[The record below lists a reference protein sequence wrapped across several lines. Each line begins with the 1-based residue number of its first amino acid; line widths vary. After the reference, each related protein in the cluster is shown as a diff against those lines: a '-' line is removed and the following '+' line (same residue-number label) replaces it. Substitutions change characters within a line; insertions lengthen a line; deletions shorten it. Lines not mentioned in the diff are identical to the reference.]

1 MIGSVFLRVCRVR
14 PVVYYFFLFV
24 MRRLK
29 PVVYRSIRR
38 LKPAVPLGVPLVF
51 MLSIGLNAQSPYRL
65 NLNREITLTGI
76 GISTGLTGLYLRSTV
91 QPYEV
96 HDLASLDPAN
106 INALD
111 RGTVHN
117 YSGKADRASDILLH
131 GSLAAPVLLLAGRNI
146 RSDPGTVAIL
156 WGETALVV
164 SGITT
169 LTKFAVRRTRPFVYN
184 PSVPADAKTGIDAK
198 ASFFSGH
205 TSFTAANTFFAARV
219 FADYFPHSKWKPVVW
234 SVATTIPA
242 ATGYLRVK
250 GGKHF
255 PTDVITGYAVGA
267 LTGFVVPELHKA
279 HRTGNTLSLVPGW
292 DSIGLIW
299 EIR

>member
-1 MIGSVFLRVCRVR
+1 MVLMNDLMVGSGFLEVCRMMAGVFCR
-14 PVVYYFFLFV
+14 MVAVVF
-24 MRRLK
+24 
-29 PVVYRSIRR
+29 RR
-38 LKPAVPLGVPLVF
+38 LKPAVPLMCV
-51 MLSIGLNAQSPYRL
+51 LSIGLNAQSPYRL
-65 NLNREITLTGI
+65 NLNKELTLTGV

-91 QPYEV
+91 QPYRV
-96 HDLASLDPAN
+96 DALTSLDPGK
-106 INALD
+106 INDLD
-111 RGTVHN
+111 RGAVHN

-131 GSLAAPVLLLAGRNI
+131 GSLAAPALLLAGRKI
-146 RSDPGTVAIL
+146 RSEPGTIAVL
-156 WGETALVV
+156 WVETALVV

-184 PSVPADAKTGIDAK
+184 PSIPADAKTGIDAK

-219 FADYFPHSKWKPVVW
+219 FSDYYPHSKWKPVVW
-234 SVATTIPA
+234 GLAAIFPA

-279 HRTGNTLSLVPGW
+279 HRAGNTLSLVPGW
-292 DSIGLIW
+292 NSIGLIW